1 MNIHS
6 SKATVALAMAS
17 LAMLPAF
24 AAPPAAPQVTVGADT
39 KLLQFDWEV
48 VPQSNYYELWFKA
61 NDGAPYVKFSESE
74 PWRPHA
80 SSSVSAHLLDWV
92 QARYQVRA
100 CNPSGC
106 GASAPIAVDD
116 FMADTIGYFKAR
128 RLHNNGRFGIAT
140 AISEDGKTL
149 AAFTA
154 GETTPDFP
162 KAAVYVFVKSGSHWV
177 QQARLIPESG
187 VDPFRNLG
195 LHPGSEATL
204 SLSGDGNVLVAGMAF
219 KDPSRDLDSA
229 GITVY
234 RRSGGQW
241 TQEYQNIR
249 VQTLGGYV
257 GSFFSEIDEA
267 GQHILFRPGS
277 YRDPTE
283 MLTHTA
289 SGWTSQLVQQPPS
302 DLANGYGCAS
312 PRLSGDGQSIAW
324 ACTQLLRLDN
334 KTLFVS
340 RPPGWQL
347 TESVAIPF
355 PSGHLNNRV
364 AIDYSGKTIAVGSA
378 AVTFPI
384 ADPQNQVRVFSV
396 IPNTTNAW
404 NISDPI
410 RAGAW
415 NTSTDATFGT
425 DLDLS
430 RDGALLAIL
439 DPRDTG
445 QGTGVLSPPLQTG
458 TTPTGATYV
467 YELRAQGPRLRRL
480 LKPNN
485 PIPEG
490 GLFDGQVRFGNNGK
504 TLAVSEPDEPGN
516 SSGIDGDRN
525 AGGRIKTGAVWLY

>member
-1 MNIHS
+1 M
-6 SKATVALAMAS
+6 KTRFTTLALMS
-17 LAMLPAF
+17 LATLPAF
-24 AAPPAAPQVTVGADT
+24 ALPPAAPQVTVGADT
-39 KLLQFDWEV
+39 KLLQFDWDI

-61 NDGAPYVKFSESE
+61 NDGAPYVKFSESK
-74 PWRPHA
+74 PWQPHA
-80 SSSVSAHLLDWV
+80 SSSVSAHLLDWE
-92 QARYQVRA
+92 QARYQVKA

-106 GASAPIAVDD
+106 GASAPIAVDE
-116 FMADTIGYFKAR
+116 FMADTIGYFKAG

-154 GETTPDFP
+154 GETSPDFP
-162 KAAVYVFVKSGSHWV
+162 KAAVYVFAKIDGHWR
-177 QQARLIPESG
+177 QQARLIPESS
-187 VDPFRNLG
+187 VDPFRNVG

-204 SLSGDGNVLVAGMAF
+204 SLSADGNVLVAGMAF
-219 KDPSRDLDSA
+219 NDPSRDLDSA
-229 GITVY
+229 GVTIY
-234 RRSGGQW
+234 RRSGGSW
-241 TQEYQNIR
+241 TQEFQRIY
-249 VQTLGGYV
+249 VQSLGGYV

-267 GQHILFRPGS
+267 GKHVIFRPGAS
-277 YRDPTE
+277 QQQTE
-283 MLTHTA
+283 MLVRTS
-289 SGWTSQLVQQPPS
+289 SGWSVQVLQEPPK
-302 DLANGYGCAS
+302 DLANGYYCTM

-324 ACTQLLRLDN
+324 GCTQLLRLNN
-334 KTLFVS
+334 KWLFVS
-340 RPPGWQL
+340 RPPNWQL
-347 TESVAIPF
+347 TDSVSIPF
-355 PSGHLNNRV
+355 PEGHLINRV

-384 ADPQNQVRVFSV
+384 ADDRNQVRVFSA
-396 IPNTTNAW
+396 IPNMANEW
-404 NISDPI
+404 HVSDPI

-415 NTSTDATFGT
+415 NTSKDATFGSG
-425 DLDLS
+425 LALS

-458 TTPTGATYV
+458 ITPTGATYV

-490 GLFDGQVRFGNNGK
+490 GLFDGQVRFANNGK